1 MTIEEKDRKIK
12 YSGFYAVSETNGQF
26 IDLEFDR
33 GWMGRIAGLEL
44 SKFQLIARPESNLPT
59 IEIDLR
65 PLPSGEKKRLIYFSR
80 VVGTVSPDESGK
92 LNEVAR
98 LYAVGWQA
106 TVNGVAIKNILW
118 VYPSGSIV
126 AADEPPYID
135 QLIAESIEAK

>member
-1 MTIEEKDRKIK
+1 MTITESERRIK

-135 QLIAESIEAK
+135 QLISESIEAK